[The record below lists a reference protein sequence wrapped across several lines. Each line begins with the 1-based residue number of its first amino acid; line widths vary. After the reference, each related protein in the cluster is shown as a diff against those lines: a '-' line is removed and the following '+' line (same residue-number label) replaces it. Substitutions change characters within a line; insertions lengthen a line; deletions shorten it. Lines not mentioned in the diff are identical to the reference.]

1 MNTRTLKW
9 IALILMTIDHIG
21 VHLVKSPSL
30 YLTLKIIGRGAYP
43 LYAFMLVNGYIH
55 TKNMYKYV
63 LRILCFGLLIE
74 SSYLLLYLYN
84 GTNYLLSNNIFL
96 TLFSSLVVL
105 NLFYNKNWYI
115 KALVIPIIYI
125 SYLLKFDGSIYAILM
140 VLLFSLSSSIWIKGS
155 SLILLNLIFIS
166 LDLMPLYQWA
176 SLIVTPLMF
185 FYNGEYG
192 RINKYFH
199 YFYYPFHIIV
209 IIIIKFLFK
218 L

>member
-1 MNTRTLKW
+1 MNTKTLKW

-30 YLTLKIIGRGAYP
+30 YLTLKVIGRGAYP
-43 LYAFMLVNGYIH
+43 LYAFMLVNGFIH

-63 LRILCFGLLIE
+63 LRILSFGLLIE

-96 TLFSSLVVL
+96 TLFSSLIVL
-105 NLFYNKNWYI
+105 NFFYNKNWYI

-199 YFYYPFHIIV
+199 YFYYPLHIIV